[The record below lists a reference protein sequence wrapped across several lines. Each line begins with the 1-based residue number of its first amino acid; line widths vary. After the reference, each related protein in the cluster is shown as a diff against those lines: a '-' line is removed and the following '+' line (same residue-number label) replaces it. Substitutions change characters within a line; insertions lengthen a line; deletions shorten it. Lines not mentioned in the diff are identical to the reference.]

1 MLLRAL
7 PCMDALRACVG
18 VRLRARE
25 VRVHRTRGSGL
36 GSAYTVSYPPAR
48 PKRRELSH
56 SLAVLFVRI
65 GAISVPCPCRIGG
78 TAPSGTARPPRS
90 ARRASRPPRPPTVT
104 NALDS
109 PSPRRT
115 VTCNP
120 GRASSRAQASEA
132 SAGNAE
138 PTGHALLCAARRCSG
153 SAPTHAVRQRHRA
166 VGRYGATA
174 QCAAGHSPSWAA
186 ARRRMIDHLSSC
198 NRSIAAAAL
207 KPHLRRH

>member
-1 MLLRAL
+1 MCLWACACGRVRCECIAHGVAASARLTPYPIRLPAQSVASLRT
-7 PCMDALRACVG
+7 ALRCC
-18 VRLRARE
+18 L
-25 VRVHRTRGSGL
+25 
-36 GSAYTVSYPPAR
+36 
-48 PKRRELSH
+48 
-56 SLAVLFVRI
+56 LAF
-65 GAISVPCPCRIGG
+65 GAIGVPCPCRIGG

-104 NALDS
+104 NAVDS

-138 PTGHALLCAARRCSG
+138 PTGQALLCAALRRSG
-153 SAPTHAVRQRHRA
+153 SAPTHVVRQRHRA

-207 KPHLRRH
+207 KPQLRRH